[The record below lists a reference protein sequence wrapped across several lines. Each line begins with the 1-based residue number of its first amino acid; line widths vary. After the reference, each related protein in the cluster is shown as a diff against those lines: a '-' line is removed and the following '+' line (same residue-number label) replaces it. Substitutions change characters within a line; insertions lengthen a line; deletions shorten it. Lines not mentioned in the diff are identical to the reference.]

1 MKIRDHLHYTD
12 FKNESL
18 QQKISILVQKLVD
31 AEEKT
36 NGNNV
41 G

>member
-18 QQKISILVQKLVD
+18 QQKISILLQKLVD